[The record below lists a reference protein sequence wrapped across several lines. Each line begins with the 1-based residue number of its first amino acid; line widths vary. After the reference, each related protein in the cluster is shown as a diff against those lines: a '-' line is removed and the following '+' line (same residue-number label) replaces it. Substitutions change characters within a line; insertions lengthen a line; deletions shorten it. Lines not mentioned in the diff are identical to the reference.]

1 MAKTFTKD
9 EVKDLE
15 SAAQAK
21 GEAKGQKAG
30 TKNAVDQLKAEIDR
44 VKASDLGKTEKKAA
58 IASLQAALSAVKSP
72 IGA

>member
-1 MAKTFTKD
+1 MAKTFTKE

-15 SAAQAK
+15 AAAQAK

-30 TKNAVDQLKAEIDR
+30 TKNAADQLKAEIDR
-44 VKASDLGKTEKKAA
+44 VKASDLGKAEKKAA
-58 IASLQAALSAVKSP
+58 IAHLQSALSAVKSP